1 MQICGCLHTRP
12 SVDYK
17 EKKNTL
23 ISKMS
28 AASGEI
34 YTVRNFVRELIKRK
48 QIEVNM
54 LGGRCHRSED
64 EEAEANGNRRERD
77 EIRV

>member
-1 MQICGCLHTRP
+1 
-12 SVDYK
+12 
-17 EKKNTL
+17 
-23 ISKMS
+23 MS